1 MATAAKREA
10 EQLRPP
16 PRFSEGRQLRNVG
29 DKVWGKSKLL
39 KKVERAYQ
47 YMIRELEP
55 EGFSTLITRA
65 IKDVLSKLSDNNA
78 TKLAVENMPG
88 YSDSRYLF
96 FWLRTN
102 VNQRLLYD
110 TLDSSDTT
118 TEEKGNSLATDLDTS
133 LWNFLKKPLP
143 VPAGRPIAALFC
155 FWQLRQSYLEV
166 FPTVFK
172 NSVKMKASR
181 ALFGFVNTCSA
192 NDAGLLGFEDAK
204 RLFDDRHGKAKEL
217 IDREFKEDKE
227 ISSMLL
233 RFWEVAEGH
242 IKALPAEFESPG
254 LATEVILAATPS
266 RQLRHGTLTP
276 GSRWV
281 PDEDALTEDAFG
293 DARNPLNFMKKQ
305 VAVLKSVVEQFFPS
319 WNAAIFSTCTLC
331 LGRANS
337 LSTHAS
343 ALGEK
348 CDYVSLLCKDSADV
362 AAVQVVLGV
371 VAESVRVWE
380 AIGAEPLD
388 DVPGPDRE
396 ALVGFYGFWLLRKS
410 MILVYQGNSAE
421 ARAAQAGLNA
431 FYEAHASNQC
441 LSMLSGTYG
450 WFKDGMESLPDSLD
464 LDADPSSAAT
474 ARRRLLH
481 DSITSEE
488 VKEEVKKEVNGGGK
502 MLALSFCLKS
512 RERSDAFC
520 ENDTMKKNSF
530 NGFR

>member
-1 MATAAKREA
+1 M
-10 EQLRPP
+10 
-16 PRFSEGRQLRNVG
+16 G
-29 DKVWGKSKLL
+29 
-39 KKVERAYQ
+39 
-47 YMIRELEP
+47 IRVSVLE
-55 EGFSTLITRA
+55 
-65 IKDVLSKLSDNNA
+65 
-78 TKLAVENMPG
+78 
-88 YSDSRYLF
+88 
-96 FWLRTN
+96 
-102 VNQRLLYD
+102 
-110 TLDSSDTT
+110 
-118 TEEKGNSLATDLDTS
+118 
-133 LWNFLKKPLP
+133 
-143 VPAGRPIAALFC
+143 
-155 FWQLRQSYLEV
+155 
-166 FPTVFK
+166 
-172 NSVKMKASR
+172 
-181 ALFGFVNTCSA
+181 
-192 NDAGLLGFEDAK
+192 
-204 RLFDDRHGKAKEL
+204 
-217 IDREFKEDKE
+217 
-227 ISSMLL
+227 
-233 RFWEVAEGH
+233 
-242 IKALPAEFESPG
+242 
-254 LATEVILAATPS
+254 
-266 RQLRHGTLTP
+266 
-276 GSRWV
+276 
-281 PDEDALTEDAFG
+281 
-293 DARNPLNFMKKQ
+293 
-305 VAVLKSVVEQFFPS
+305 SVVEPFFPS
-319 WNAAIFSTCTLC
+319 WNDAIFSTFTLC

-362 AAVQVVLGV
+362 AAVQVVLDV

-388 DVPGPDRE
+388 DVPDPDRE

-488 VKEEVKKEVNGGGK
+488 VKEEVNGGGK